1 MSVVSNF
8 RKHLKS
14 NPEIAKFVL
23 PSTKNEVLLDLNG
36 DGKVDFAFVDTTGN
50 GYPES
55 FALDRTGNGELNL
68 YFIDMDGN
76 GLAETVLHYADGAD
90 TPNYTKIAKDNE
102 AHLHEVIGSKIREG
116 ITEAMKN
123 NDPEG
128 IKATL
133 YGIRDYIAERAKVY
147 GKTGTLARMRLAM
160 KADPEMAKLLCS
172 SPKNELFFDLNGD
185 GVADFALI
193 DTNRTGDIDT
203 LGIDLYGDG
212 EFDLY
217 LSDTDKNGAPDTVLY
232 YKTGADEPTR
242 SSNNPLLEESLAPVA
257 KKFRDTLKA
266 EFTAKSL
273 IDALTA
279 YKLEAIAELKKVRDT
294 IEAAE

>member
-8 RKHLKS
+8 RKHLRS
-14 NPEIAKFVL
+14 NPEIAKFLL
-23 PSTKNEVLLDLNG
+23 PSTKSEVLLDLNG
-36 DGKVDFAFVDTTGN
+36 DGKIDFAFIDTTGN
-50 GYPES
+50 GFPES
-55 FALDRTGNGELNL
+55 FAMDRTGNGELNL
-68 YFIDMDGN
+68 YFIDADGN
-76 GLAETVLHYADGAD
+76 GLADTVLHYADGAD

-102 AHLHEVIGSKIREG
+102 AHIHEVIGQKIREG

-123 NDPEG
+123 NDPQR
-128 IKATL
+128 IKDAL

-147 GKTGTLARMRLAM
+147 GKAGNLARMRAKM

-203 LGIDLYGDG
+203 VGIDLTGDG

-217 LSDTDKNGAPDTVLY
+217 LTDTDRNGAHDTGLY
-232 YKTGADEPTR
+232 YKTGADEPTH
-242 SSNNPLLEESLAPVA
+242 SSSNPLLEETLAPVA
-257 KKFRDTLKA
+257 QKFRDALRA

-279 YKLEAIAELKKVRDT
+279 YKLEAIDAMKAVRDKL
-294 IEAAE
+294 EAEG